1 MRQDSFGFRSWLIV
15 FFIAL
20 VTIPIFLYNELWLVA
35 KLTGIAVTVTLVIV
49 LRIWLFRLKKQH
61 TTSRIELTSNDVFE
75 LKGFLPAY
83 QSLTLADQKAFQHR
97 LGLLMASVSIAQVEK
112 ATSTW
117 HPKHLA
123 MLAACFAFVRFKETA
138 AVNWT
143 ITEGEI
149 SLQGLDITGGIEPM
163 VAQIQ
168 PITKEEI
175 LARLGT

>member
-35 KLTGIAVTVTLVIV
+35 KLTGIGVTVTLVIV

-123 MLAACFAFVRFKETA
+123 MLAACFAFVRCKETA

-175 LARLGT
+175 LAKLGT